1 MTRKQ
6 KQRRIDIIKQL
17 SDLSRDGW
25 RHARSE
31 DYAPLENELRELE
44 DRR

>member
-6 KQRRIDIIKQL
+6 KQRRIEIIKQL
-17 SDLSRDGW
+17 SELSRGGW
-25 RHARSE
+25 AGARFE
-31 DYAPLENELRELE
+31 DYAPLENELRKLE